1 MDRLVNSITGS
12 NAELRPLGAV
22 ATVRAGYGFRSA
34 IQASPQGTVIAA
46 QLRDVHRGKLNWKD
60 AIRTSLP
67 RDPKKEELLRSGD
80 ILFSFRGTRYL
91 AVAIEAVPG
100 SAVASTQFMLV
111 RVSDPGA
118 LLPDFLAWQLNQPP
132 AQRYFKSKATGTA
145 QLSLRRGDIES
156 VLVAIPS
163 MDLQKKVVEL
173 VELVRLERQHL
184 ERLLHNREQQLNE
197 IAASLFDNSERDAE
211 A

>member
-1 MDRLVNSITGS
+1 VDPSVNSITGS
-12 NAELRPLGAV
+12 NAELRSLGAV

-34 IQASPQGTVIAA
+34 IQESPHGKVIAA
-46 QLRDVHRGKLNWKD
+46 QLRDVQYGKLDWTD
-60 AIRTSLP
+60 AIRTTLP
-67 RDPKKEELLRSGD
+67 RDPKEEELLRSGD

-118 LLPDFLAWQLNQPP
+118 LLPEFLAWQLNQPP

-163 MDLQKKVVEL
+163 MDFQKKVVEL

-184 ERLLHNREQQLNE
+184 ERLLHNREHQLNE